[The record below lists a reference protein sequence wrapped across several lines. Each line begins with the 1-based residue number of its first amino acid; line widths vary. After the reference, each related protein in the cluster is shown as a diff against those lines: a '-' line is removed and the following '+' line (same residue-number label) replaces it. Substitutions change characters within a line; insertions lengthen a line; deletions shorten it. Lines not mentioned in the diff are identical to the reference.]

1 MKCRKKV
8 EIQNPERV
16 ILKNRA
22 VALKGTCPI
31 SGTKVVRFVRRR
43 IGPTDALEVG
53 IEREKEA
60 GRFYN
65 LAADV
70 TADPHGKA
78 MFRWLASEETWHRV
92 HLETQLQARLQG
104 SPWLKWE
111 ERNSPVAAG
120 EFPDLSETGDDYYP
134 SPDELDA
141 LRDAIETEKESME
154 FYRESAGAT
163 TDPAGRT
170 MFVSLAAQEE
180 GHLALLERQAEWLDR
195 HRRYFVLVRFSV

>member
-60 GRFYN
+60 GRF
-65 LAADV
+65 V
-70 TADPHGKA
+70 
-78 MFRWLASEETWHRV
+78 F
-92 HLETQLQARLQG
+92 
-104 SPWLKWE
+104 
-111 ERNSPVAAG
+111 
-120 EFPDLSETGDDYYP
+120 
-134 SPDELDA
+134 
-141 LRDAIETEKESME
+141 
-154 FYRESAGAT
+154 
-163 TDPAGRT
+163 
-170 MFVSLAAQEE
+170 
-180 GHLALLERQAEWLDR
+180 
-195 HRRYFVLVRFSV
+195 